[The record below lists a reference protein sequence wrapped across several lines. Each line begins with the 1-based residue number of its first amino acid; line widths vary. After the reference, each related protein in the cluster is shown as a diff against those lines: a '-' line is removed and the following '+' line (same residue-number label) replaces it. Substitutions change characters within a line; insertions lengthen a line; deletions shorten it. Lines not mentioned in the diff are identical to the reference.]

1 MEILQTSRLMWVPTP
16 LHVLKKR
23 LEQDNFTEVVTVA
36 DESLAVRFPSEWP
49 ADALVLFQRMI
60 DALEANP
67 DFDVWDGTVIERK
80 TATAIGQMGF
90 KGSPDEEGRVEIG
103 YNINASSE
111 GRGYATE
118 MAKALVAWAAEQA
131 QVKQIAA
138 ECLET
143 NVGSIRVLEK
153 VGFEC
158 VGKRSDEEGPLILW
172 QYPL

>member
-1 MEILQTSRLMWVPTP
+1 MEILQTSHLVWVPTP

-23 LEQDNFTEVVTVA
+23 LEQDNFTEVVTLA
-36 DESLAVRFPSEWP
+36 NESLAVRFPSEWP
-49 ADALVLFQRMI
+49 AGALVLFPRMI

-67 DFDVWDGTVIERK
+67 NSDIWDGTVIERE
-80 TATAIGQMGF
+80 TATAVGQIGF
-90 KGSPDEEGRVEIG
+90 KGLPDEEGRVEIG
-103 YNINASSE
+103 YNINASSQ

-118 MAKALVAWAAEQA
+118 MVKALAAWAAKQA

-153 VGFEC
+153 VGFER
-158 VGKRSDEEGPLILW
+158 VGKRSDEEGLLILW

>member
-23 LEQDNFTEVVTVA
+23 LEQDSFTEVVAVA
-36 DESLAVRFPSEWP
+36 DESVAVEFPSEWP
-49 ADALVLFQRMI
+49 AGALVLFPRMI

-67 DFDVWDGTVIERK
+67 NFNIWDGTVVERE

-90 KGSPDEEGRVEIG
+90 KGLPDEEGRVEIG
-103 YNINASSE
+103 YNINTSSQ

-118 MAKALVAWAAEQA
+118 MVKALVAWVAEQA

-143 NVGSIRVLEK
+143 NAGSVRVLEK
-153 VGFEC
+153 VGFER
-158 VGKRSDEEGPLILW
+158 VGKRSDEEGSLILW